1 MYATD
6 KNYVYL
12 KSAKRHVKP
21 GFFNFNKITDTNNLL
36 EGTEKSMRHI
46 KISNIDN
53 FDINAL
59 KEMITQTSKF
69 EAKMGKSILLTV
81 LIFFLALT
89 ISKAQAN
96 EATKSSIKSFSLL
109 VEDYDEAIEFYTKKL
124 DFDLVTDQKFGANM
138 RWVSLKAPNSEI
150 QMTLGK
156 ASGEER
162 KYIGKQMGENYPIFV
177 MTVKDVQKTYETY
190 TSQGVNFLDKP
201 TKKPWGIGAVFED
214 LYGNKIYLQTE

>member
-1 MYATD
+1 MILETVPNSEALFKWGQPVYATD

-109 VEDYDEAIEFYTKKL
+109 VEDYE
-124 DFDLVTDQKFGANM
+124 
-138 RWVSLKAPNSEI
+138 
-150 QMTLGK
+150 K